1 MESSNNK
8 LEPIIKVIGV
18 GGGGGNAVSHM
29 AVNDIEGVQFIVANT
44 DSQALNQL
52 NVKDKIQ
59 LGVGITGGLGAGAN
73 PEVGKQAATEN
84 EEMIKDFLKGANMVF
99 VTCGMGGGTGTGAAP
114 VVAEIAKSLGVLT
127 VGVVTKPFKFE
138 GKTREKHASEG
149 IKELSN
155 HVDSLIVIPN
165 EKLSEVLGKKI
176 NLFEAFSVANDVLF
190 NAVQGIAEIITK
202 PGIINVDFN
211 DLKTIMNNS
220 GQSMMG
226 IGIAKGEDRAQKA
239 AQLAI
244 ESPLL
249 EDTNLSGAKGIIINV
264 TSGFD
269 LDLGEFEEVGDI
281 VKGIASSEANI
292 IAGTSVDENIEQGEI
307 RVTIVAT
314 GLSSDLK
321 DNIKEEEHS
330 IPNFNHLKNRKFF
343 QEVSNISTN
352 SADILTKKT
361 DILEKNEKESK
372 EEDSHNDKHKEEDN
386 KSDNNSFEIPSFLKK
401 HIK

>member
-1 MESSNNK
+1 MELNKK

-18 GGGGGNAVSHM
+18 GGGGGNAVAHM

-73 PEVGKQAATEN
+73 PEIGKQSAIEN
-84 EEMIKDFLKGANMVF
+84 EELITDFIKGSNMVF
-99 VTCGMGGGTGTGAAP
+99 ITCGMGGGTGTGAAP
-114 VVAEIAKSLGVLT
+114 IIAEMAKKLGVLT

-138 GKTREKHASEG
+138 GSTREKHAIQG

-176 NLFEAFSVANDVLF
+176 NLFEAFSVANNVLF

-226 IGIAKGEDRAQKA
+226 IGVAKGEDRAKNA

-249 EDTNLSGAKGIIINV
+249 EDTNLRGAKGIIINV
-264 TSGFD
+264 TSGYD
-269 LDLGEFEEVGDI
+269 LDLGEFEEIGNI
-281 VKGIASSEANI
+281 IKEIASSDSNI

-307 RVTIVAT
+307 RVTIIAT
-314 GLSSDLK
+314 GLSSDNDILVNK
-321 DNIKEEEHS
+321 KTD

-343 QEVSNISTN
+343 KEVEEETSVIVEKLNKKENEITEKENSTEY
-352 SADILTKKT
+352 
-361 DILEKNEKESK
+361 EKNEGNIKNKE
-372 EEDSHNDKHKEEDN
+372 
-386 KSDNNSFEIPSFLKK
+386 NNYNIPSFLKK

>member
-1 MESSNNK
+1 MELNKK

-18 GGGGGNAVSHM
+18 GGGGGNAVAHM

-73 PEVGKQAATEN
+73 PEIGKQSAIEN
-84 EEMIKDFLKGANMVF
+84 EELITDFIKGSNMVF
-99 VTCGMGGGTGTGAAP
+99 ITCGMGGGTGTGAAP
-114 VVAEIAKSLGVLT
+114 IIAEMAKKLGVLT

-138 GKTREKHASEG
+138 GSTREKHAIQG

-176 NLFEAFSVANDVLF
+176 NLFEAFSVANNVLF

-226 IGIAKGEDRAQKA
+226 IGVAKGEDRAKNA

-249 EDTNLSGAKGIIINV
+249 EDTNLRGAKGIIINV
-264 TSGFD
+264 TSGYD
-269 LDLGEFEEVGDI
+269 LDLGEFEEIGNI
-281 VKGIASSEANI
+281 IKEIASSDSNI

-307 RVTIVAT
+307 RVTIIAT
-314 GLSSDLK
+314 GLSSDNDILVNK
-321 DNIKEEEHS
+321 KTD

-343 QEVSNISTN
+343 KEVEEETSVIVEKLNKKENEITEKENSTEY
-352 SADILTKKT
+352 
-361 DILEKNEKESK
+361 EKNEGNIKNKE
-372 EEDSHNDKHKEEDN
+372 
-386 KSDNNSFEIPSFLKK
+386 NNYNIPSFLKK
-401 HIK
+401 HIN